1 MVGAR
6 IKIVD
11 PTNEYKTPLNITP
24 EEQLVDSPNE
34 YITTNSLDIQH
45 YL

>member
-6 IKIVD
+6 I
-11 PTNEYKTPLNITP
+11 NIMW

-34 YITTNSLDIQH
+34 YIIKETGDIY
-45 YL
+45 YLEEVCQQLNQK